1 MNVNHFNPKKTGML
15 FFDILNGYVAAP
27 EPGKP
32 RVLKPWIQNA
42 VRLSKAGRAA
52 GLPVFFAKGNH
63 RPDNATTALLLTDT
77 NNSLTPWPNGEVTK
91 TKMHVIAGD
100 KSSDVLAD
108 LEPQAD
114 DYYIVK
120 YRWSAFHQTYLDLAL
135 RTRGIDTIIVS
146 GGSTDV
152 GVTSTLYS
160 ARDLDYNMIVVSD
173 ACGTSHDQ
181 RAHDTLMEL
190 VFPRMARVRTTEQV
204 IEMLRKAK
212 VVRLRRVQPRVIRAQ
227 AKNPWTTLRTRVDSA
242 ASR

>member
-1 MNVNHFNPKKTGML
+1 MNVKDFNLKKSALL
-15 FFDILNGYVAAP
+15 FFDILNGYVAEP
-27 EPGKP
+27 EAGKP

-42 VRLSKAGRAA
+42 VKLGKAGRAV

-63 RPDNATTALLLTDT
+63 RPDGATTAVTITDT

-100 KSSDVLAD
+100 KSSDVLGD
-108 LEPQAD
+108 LEPKAD

-120 YRWSAFHQTYLDLAL
+120 YRWSAFFQTYLDLAL
-135 RTRGIDTIIVS
+135 SSRGIDTLVIS

-160 ARDLDYNMIVVSD
+160 GRDLDYNLIVVSD

-181 RAHDTLMEL
+181 RAHETLMEI
-190 VFPRMARVRTTEQV
+190 VFPRMARVRTTDQV
-204 IEMLRKAK
+204 IEMIQKAK
-212 VVRLRRVQPRVIRAQ
+212 
-227 AKNPWTTLRTRVDSA
+227 S
-242 ASR
+242 

>member
-1 MNVNHFNPKKTGML
+1 MNVNDFDLKKTGLL
-15 FFDILNGYVAAP
+15 FFDILNGYVP
-27 EPGKP
+27 EPEAGKP

-42 VRLSKAGRAA
+42 VRLSKAARAT
-52 GLPVFFAKGNH
+52 GLPIFFAKGNH
-63 RPDNATTALLLTDT
+63 RPDNATTALIRTDT

-108 LEPQAD
+108 LGPRPD
-114 DYYIVK
+114 DYYITK
-120 YRWSAFHQTYLDLAL
+120 YRWSAFFQTYLDLAL
-135 RTRGIDTIIVS
+135 RARGIDTIIIS

-160 ARDLDYNMIVVSD
+160 GRDLDYNMIVVSD

-190 VFPRMARVRTTEQV
+190 VFPRMSRVRTTDQV
-204 IEMLRKAK
+204 IGMINKT
-212 VVRLRRVQPRVIRAQ
+212 QG
-227 AKNPWTTLRTRVDSA
+227 
-242 ASR
+242 

>member
-1 MNVNHFNPKKTGML
+1 MNVKDFSRKNTGIL
-15 FFDILNGYVAAP
+15 FFDILNGYLPAP

-32 RVLKPWIQNA
+32 RALKPWIQNA
-42 VRLSKAGRAA
+42 VRVSKVGRAA

-152 GVTSTLYS
+152 GVTSTVYS
-160 ARDLDYNMIVVSD
+160 ARDLDYNLIVVSD

-204 IEMLRKAK
+204 IEMLRNAK
-212 VVRLRRVQPRVIRAQ
+212 E
-227 AKNPWTTLRTRVDSA
+227 
-242 ASR
+242 

>member
-1 MNVNHFNPKKTGML
+1 MNVKDFSRKNTGLL
-15 FFDILNGYVAAP
+15 FFDILNGYLPAP

-77 NNSLTPWPNGEVTK
+77 NNSLTPWLNGEVTK

-152 GVTSTLYS
+152 GVTSTVYS
-160 ARDLDYNMIVVSD
+160 ARDLDYNLIVVSD

-212 VVRLRRVQPRVIRAQ
+212 E
-227 AKNPWTTLRTRVDSA
+227 
-242 ASR
+242 